1 MYFQRVI
8 YIILFTDLHD
18 ERVRELSKFA
28 FQILY
33 WLTDN
38 ALETKELASV
48 STFAN
53 DDKVNFDITRIMK
66 DVHES
71 AEKAKSYYNQ
81 FITSKTDDELRAVYE
96 FILPL
101 FNKCYK
107 SHCKRD
113 SLGLG
118 DSNLINR

>member
-1 MYFQRVI
+1 M
-8 YIILFTDLHD
+8 
-18 ERVRELSKFA
+18 
-28 FQILY
+28 
-33 WLTDN
+33 
-38 ALETKELASV
+38 